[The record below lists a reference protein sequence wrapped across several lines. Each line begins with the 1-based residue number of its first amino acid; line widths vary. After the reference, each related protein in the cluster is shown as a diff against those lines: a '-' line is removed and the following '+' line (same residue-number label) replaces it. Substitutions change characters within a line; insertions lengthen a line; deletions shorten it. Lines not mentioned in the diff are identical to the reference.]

1 MFDIQKMMQQAQ
13 QMQQKMQEMQE
24 KFKDIE
30 IQSQSGG
37 GMVKVTMTCTGVV
50 QSVDIDP
57 SLLSDDNKEVLEDLI
72 TAAMN
77 QANELREDR
86 VQKESQ
92 QMMMEAGHDPN
103 AMGGLPF

>member
-92 QMMMEAGHDPN
+92 QMMMEAGLDPN

>member
-37 GMVKVTMTCTGVV
+37 GMVKVTMTCAGIV
-50 QSVDIDP
+50 QGIDIDQ
-57 SLLSDDNKEVLEDLI
+57 SLLSEDNKEVLEDLI

-77 QANELREDR
+77 QANESREER
-86 VQKESQ
+86 VQQESQ
-92 QMMMEAGHDPN
+92 KMMMESGIDPN